1 MVGGRSGPDGCPGA
15 LRAHRADDGWLLRL
29 RVPGGLLAA
38 DALAGLAGLA
48 ERYGDGELHLTS
60 RGNVQLRGLRSGT
73 DQTGQVVD
81 PVVLEQIRST
91 GLLPSGPHERARNV
105 IASPWSGRLGGF
117 VDVAAV
123 VGELD
128 AGLCRDQALAQLP
141 GRFLIALD
149 DGTGDVVG
157 AGADV
162 TWWARTPT
170 TGRLLIAGEDVGVEV
185 DRSRVVRAL
194 LGAARSFL
202 RLRARSGRPAWRI
215 DELPYGVTAIT
226 EALLD
231 GTAGRSV
238 PAGRDGKQPAGARRV
253 AAVAGQQIPAPAA
266 GLTALGAVRQ
276 DDGRWGLAGL
286 VPLGRLSAAGAR
298 AVARAAG
305 SGDRRVVLTPWRELL
320 IADLPRSA
328 VAAGQELLA
337 AAGLELSVGS
347 PWRGLSACV
356 GRPACGRAL
365 VDVRALA
372 DQVAR
377 DGSREAGVLHLS
389 GCDRRCGA
397 PRAGHR
403 EVVAL
408 PGETSERDVPAVGP
422 AGR

>member
-1 MVGGRSGPDGCPGA
+1 VVGRRSGPDGCPGA
-15 LRAHRADDGWLLRL
+15 LQAHRAGDGWLLRL

-73 DQTGQVVD
+73 DHTGQVVD
-81 PVVLEQIRST
+81 PVLLEQIRST
-91 GLLPSGPHERARNV
+91 GLLPSVRHERARNV

-128 AGLCRDQALAQLP
+128 AGLCRDQALAQLS

-149 DGTGDVVG
+149 DGTGDVAG

-162 TWWARTPT
+162 TWWARSPT

-185 DRSRVVRAL
+185 DRGGVVRAL

-202 RLRARSGRPAWRI
+202 RLRDRSGRPAWRI
-215 DELPYGVTAIT
+215 DELPYGVAAVT

-231 GTAGRSV
+231 GTR
-238 PAGRDGKQPAGARRV
+238 PAGRRGA

-320 IADLPRSA
+320 IADLPRLA
-328 VAAGQELLA
+328 VDAGQDLLA

-377 DGSREAGVLHLS
+377 EGSREAGVLHLS

-422 AGR
+422 VGR